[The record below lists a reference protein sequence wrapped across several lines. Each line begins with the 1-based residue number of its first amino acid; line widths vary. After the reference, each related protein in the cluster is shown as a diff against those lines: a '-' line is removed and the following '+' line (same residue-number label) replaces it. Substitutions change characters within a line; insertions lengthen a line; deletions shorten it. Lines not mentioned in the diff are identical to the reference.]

1 MGLRIYNN
9 VEAQN
14 AHRQLQATNNKLSG
28 TMERLS
34 SGLRINRAA
43 DDAAGLAVSEE
54 MRTQIRGM
62 NVASRN
68 ALDGVSLVQVAD
80 GALGG
85 VNDMLQRV
93 RDLAVQAANG
103 TLTDLQRGNLD
114 QEVQSIIAEMARVAS
129 DTEFNGIKILSGS
142 VATAASAVTLQVGA
156 NGSQVIAFTIATMT
170 ASDLGISG
178 LAVSTSASA
187 TAAIASIDAA
197 IRSVNSQ
204 RASMGA
210 IQNRLEQTIS
220 RLELTSENL
229 QAAES
234 RIRDADMASEMIDFT
249 RNQILQQSGTAML
262 AQANQAPQSILQ
274 LLGLSGA
281 EPGRRPMT
289 TAATTSPSP
298 ISVPSQALGAIEV
311 RPDRHHGLRA
321 ARRLP
326 RLHAVRA
333 HRAHPRGWLGGR
345 VGVLAPG
352 RRAPVPR
359 LRGHRPVGRLPRLRA
374 GDLRR
379 RRAAARPGSFEDA
392 RVFGI
397 LTVPRNPSEITVNL
411 RAPVVVNVAQRLA
424 KQVVVL
430 NDEYHTRHPMNE
442 LNPSLSPAPSWGPG
456 SPHRVPGRTP
466 LKRSSPPR
474 SPSRSSLVRDRGQA
488 LRHPAAQP
496 GQQAP
501 PPVVVEPVRAAC
513 SSRSIA
519 GPAPA
524 IAWLRPVR
532 QAIQPTRRSASP
544 SPMLRRQNVTMSSA
558 EASTGRAP

>member
-14 AHRQLQATNNKLSG
+14 AHRQLSATNNKLSG

-103 TLTDLQRGNLD
+103 TLTDLQRNNLD
-114 QEVQSIIAEMARVAS
+114 REVQSITSEIARVAA

-142 VATAASAVTLQVGA
+142 VATAESAVTLQVGA
-156 NGSQVIAFTIATMT
+156 NGSQVIAFTIGTMS
-170 ASDLGISG
+170 AADLGVSG
-178 LAVSTSASA
+178 IAVSTAASA

-234 RIRDADMASEMIDFT
+234 RIRDADMAMEMIDFT

-274 LLGLSGA
+274 LLG
-281 EPGRRPMT
+281 
-289 TAATTSPSP
+289 
-298 ISVPSQALGAIEV
+298 
-311 RPDRHHGLRA
+311 
-321 ARRLP
+321 
-326 RLHAVRA
+326 
-333 HRAHPRGWLGGR
+333 
-345 VGVLAPG
+345 
-352 RRAPVPR
+352 
-359 LRGHRPVGRLPRLRA
+359 
-374 GDLRR
+374 
-379 RRAAARPGSFEDA
+379 
-392 RVFGI
+392 
-397 LTVPRNPSEITVNL
+397 
-411 RAPVVVNVAQRLA
+411 
-424 KQVVVL
+424 
-430 NDEYHTRHPMNE
+430 
-442 LNPSLSPAPSWGPG
+442 
-456 SPHRVPGRTP
+456 
-466 LKRSSPPR
+466 
-474 SPSRSSLVRDRGQA
+474 
-488 LRHPAAQP
+488 
-496 GQQAP
+496 
-501 PPVVVEPVRAAC
+501 
-513 SSRSIA
+513 
-519 GPAPA
+519 
-524 IAWLRPVR
+524 
-532 QAIQPTRRSASP
+532 
-544 SPMLRRQNVTMSSA
+544 
-558 EASTGRAP
+558 